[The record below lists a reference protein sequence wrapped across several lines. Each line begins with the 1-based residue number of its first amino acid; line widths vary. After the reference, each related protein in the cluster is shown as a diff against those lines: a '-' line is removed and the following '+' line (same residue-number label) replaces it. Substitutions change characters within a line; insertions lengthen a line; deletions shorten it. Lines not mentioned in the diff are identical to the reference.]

1 MFSLGRVLSILLPRK
16 VIFLFPLLF
25 LFAVTQSYALEV
37 TLGWDANTEPDL
49 AGYKVYYKTG
59 SSGPPYNGTGADQ
72 GSSPVTVPIGD
83 LADRDNP
90 EYTLSGLSDSEV
102 SFLVV
107 TAYDTEGL
115 ESDYSNEV
123 PPAPISSG
131 GGGEGG
137 DGGGCF
143 IAIAAFGLRWSS
155 MCRSFLS
162 SGTEQVH

>member
-1 MFSLGRVLSILLPRK
+1 LSILSSSK
-16 VIFLFPLLF
+16 TIFLFPLLF
-25 LFAVTQSYALEV
+25 FLAVTQSYALDV

-59 SSGPPYNGTGADQ
+59 SSGPPYNGTGANQ

-83 LADRDNP
+83 LADADNP

-102 SFLVV
+102 SFFVV

-123 PPAPISSG
+123 PLAPTLSG
-131 GGGEGG
+131 GGG

-143 IAIAAFGLRWSS
+143 IVTAAFGLR
-155 MCRSFLS
+155 
-162 SGTEQVH
+162 